1 MKMQFLKTQFS
12 HLSLRF
18 YLLLFSTSALILTLS
33 LLSGGGFLSILV
45 ALFGVAYAFFAGQGK
60 LVCFFFG
67 LLYSLLYAYIA
78 YEYKLY
84 GDMMLNIL
92 YIPINLVGIFLWS
105 KNQNQEKSKI
115 TIRSLSFKTLV
126 MYAYIVMIVTLLYGV
141 YLQNIG
147 ASFAYLN
154 AFSVVAQI
162 VAFYLQ
168 VKRYVQNY
176 FLVTL
181 TNITSIVIWWLIYD
195 TSKEQIAQL
204 LNTMIFFIVGVYYYF
219 EWKKEI
225 E

>member
-1 MKMQFLKTQFS
+1 MKMEFFKSQFCN
-12 HLSLRF
+12 LSFRF
-18 YLLLFSTSALILTLS
+18 YALLCGTCAFIIALS
-33 LLSGGGFLSILV
+33 LLSGGGVLSIIV
-45 ALFGVAYAFFAGQGK
+45 ALCGVIYAFFAGQGK

-67 LLYSLLYAYIA
+67 LIYSLLYAYIA

-92 YIPINLVGIFLWS
+92 YIPINLVGIFWWS
-105 KNQNQEKSKI
+105 KNQNEDKSKI
-115 TIRSLSFKTLV
+115 TIRSLSPKAMGV
-126 MYAYIVMIVTLLYGV
+126 YACIVIITTLLYGV

-154 AFSVVAQI
+154 SFSVVAQV

-181 TNITSIVIWWLIYD
+181 ANIVSIVIWWLIYD

-204 LNTMIFFIVGVYYYF
+204 LNMIIFFCVGVYYYF
-219 EWKKEI
+219 DWKRESK
-225 E
+225 

>member
-1 MKMQFLKTQFS
+1 M
-12 HLSLRF
+12 
-18 YLLLFSTSALILTLS
+18 
-33 LLSGGGFLSILV
+33 SILV

-67 LLYSLLYAYIA
+67 LLYSILYAYIA
-78 YEYKLY
+78 CEYKLY

-126 MYAYIVMIVTLLYGV
+126 MYACIVMIVTLLYGV

-181 TNITSIVIWWLIYD
+181 ANIASIVIWWLIYD